1 MSRLGLAGVT
11 LAALIP
17 AFPAGSDGLLALALV
32 ITLGIAVDAALT
44 GNLVR
49 VAPPAGPAR
58 SAWWP
63 RRSPIVTPRS
73 SRCGIPQRLA
83 VPGRA
88 HRRWRLRQSDAGALV
103 APATVVLLLPPTPF
117 LRSAG
122 STGLRVPRR
131 AVPSS

>member
-58 SAWWP
+58 ISVVASQESNRDTAFLKVRDP
-63 RRSPIVTPRS
+63 
-73 SRCGIPQRLA
+73 A
-83 VPGRA
+83 APGRSRPRA
-88 HRRWRLRQSDAGALV
+88 PSL
-103 APATVVLLLPPTPF
+103 APA
-117 LRSAG
+117 
-122 STGLRVPRR
+122 
-131 AVPSS
+131 AV